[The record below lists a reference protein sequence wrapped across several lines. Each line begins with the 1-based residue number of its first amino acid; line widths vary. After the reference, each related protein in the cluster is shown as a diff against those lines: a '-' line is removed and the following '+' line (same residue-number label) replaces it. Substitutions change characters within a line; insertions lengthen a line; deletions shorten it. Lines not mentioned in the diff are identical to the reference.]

1 LLGYFKIF
9 PNFFAEYF
17 QQLSTQPLLSK
28 LLSFLSSKQTQFFFI
43 NADEEL
49 KLVVFNDNNE
59 IVEDLIRQVV
69 MISDFAL

>member
-1 LLGYFKIF
+1 MAK
-9 PNFFAEYF
+9 YF

-28 LLSFLSSKQTQFFFI
+28 LLSFLLPKQTQQLFL
-43 NADEEL
+43 NTDEEL

-59 IVEDLIRQVV
+59 IIEDLIRQVT